1 MCNAPPR
8 PAAGLYAPDR
18 GTMLVEVAPGHGK
31 ADICNLRTD
40 ANNRITIRGDSIGIN
55 VNWNFFGA
63 NVDPTSTVYLVAWH
77 GARFAAITDKT
88 PLKIVDGQMGA
99 PVVDKFVLVGDLQD
113 TKNCFNGSILMFAH
127 FPTRLHDAI
136 LQELV
141 K

>member
-1 MCNAPPR
+1 
-8 PAAGLYAPDR
+8 
-18 GTMLVEVAPGHGK
+18 MLVEVAPGHGK

-88 PLKIVDGQMGA
+88 PLQIVDGQMGA
-99 PVVDKFVLVGDLQD
+99 PAVDKFVLGGDLQD
-113 TKNCFNGSILMFAH
+113 PKNCLNGSILMFAH
-127 FPTRLHDAI
+127 FPARLPDAI